1 MIHGPLTAVA
11 FAARRADNQH
21 RAEAKMR
28 RVLRF
33 LKWLLILVV
42 LAIGVLA
49 AFLYAAPPALIR
61 VGSAYSAKIVCS
73 NVFIAKRDA
82 QEVLKIDVQAP
93 GHPLLRLMKVSVDA
107 AKGEVEA
114 GLLGLFGKN
123 RAVHREGLG
132 CANVTEGGRL
142 APMDAPLTPAA
153 PANVSALW
161 PEGEAAAASQNPSI
175 AAVLDDPALQG
186 PGMRAIIAVQN
197 GRIIGER
204 YGKGFDAKTPLLG
217 WSMTKTVNAA
227 ILGTL
232 VRNGKLTLDKSD
244 LFPGWAGDGRRAI
257 SVGELMGMSS
267 GLAFNEEYGDV
278 TDVTRML
285 FLEPDMANFALKK
298 PLDAKSGLKF
308 NYSSGTAVLLSRI
321 WQNALGGNAGSYPAK
336 ALFKPLGM
344 ASAVMEAD
352 ASGTFAGSTYLYATG
367 RDWARFG
374 EFLRLDGVWNGQ
386 ALLPPGFGAMMRES
400 VAVSDT
406 GFGPQYG
413 KGQLW
418 LRGPEAGTQA
428 GFDPDAGFDLPDDT
442 FWMLGHDG
450 QSTAI
455 VPSKGLVVVRMGL
468 TPSKLKYK
476 PQGLAAAL
484 VKALP

>member
-1 MIHGPLTAVA
+1 
-11 FAARRADNQH
+11 
-21 RAEAKMR
+21 MR

-42 LAIGVLA
+42 LAVGGLA

-93 GHPLLRLMKVSVDA
+93 GHPLLRLMKVSVDE

-123 RAVHREGLG
+123 TAVYREGLG
-132 CANVTEGGRL
+132 CTNVTQGGRL
-142 APMDAPLTPAA
+142 APLQKPSAPAA

-161 PEGEAAAASQNPSI
+161 PEGEGIAASQDKAI
-175 AAVLDDPALQG
+175 AAILDDPALQG
-186 PGMRAIIAVQN
+186 PGMRAIVAVRN

-204 YGKGFDAKTPLLG
+204 YGAGFDAKTPLLG

-227 ILGTL
+227 IIGTL
-232 VRNGKLTLDKSD
+232 VRDGKLTLEKTDI
-244 LFPGWAGDGRRAI
+244 FPGWAGDERAKI
-257 SVGELMGMSS
+257 SVADLMGMSS
-267 GLAFNEEYGDV
+267 GLLFNEEYGSV

-298 PLDAKSGLKF
+298 PLDAKTGLKF

-321 WQNALGGNAGSYPAK
+321 WQNALGENAGAYPAE

-344 ASAVMEAD
+344 TSAVMEAD
-352 ASGTFAGSTYLYATG
+352 ASGTFVGSSYLYASG

-374 EFLRLDGVWNGQ
+374 EFLRLDGAWNGK
-386 ALLPPGFGAMMRES
+386 AILPPGIVPMMRAP

-406 GFGPQYG
+406 GFGPEYG
-413 KGQLW
+413 QGQLW
-418 LRGPEAGTQA
+418 LRGPEAGTEA

-442 FWMLGHDG
+442 FWLLGHDG

-455 VPSKGLVVVRMGL
+455 VPSKGLVVVRLGL
-468 TPSKLKYK
+468 TPSKLGYK

-484 VKALP
+484 VRAVP